1 MEESIRITFEGNGLR
16 LIDFPVEKLFD
27 LITKYLKI
35 VVEMAKTDIPKSKLT
50 IKDFSF
56 ASLEDGSA
64 DSQIFCKVPGIHEY
78 SRKLNRDIVKGTFM
92 DRSKKAFKLLNE
104 FQGSLELNGLPLAAN
119 LSDETGERIIITKD
133 KTEIVNF
140 FFLEEIEIYG
150 KLISIGG
157 KTPNFHLVDHRNV
170 EYIIGNIS
178 ESIAVQLANR
188 LYSTVGVMA
197 ETKVYL
203 PDYVYDTHCKFVEL
217 LPYSEERWEEG
228 IAELQK
234 EMSDYLTDPRKIDE
248 ILNEIRGNLDGK

>member
-27 LITKYLKI
+27 LISKYLNI
-35 VVEMAKTDIPKSKLT
+35 VIEMAKTDILKSKLT
-50 IKDFSF
+50 IDDFSF

-78 SRKLNRDIVKGTFM
+78 CWKLNRDIANGTFR
-92 DRSKKAFKLLNE
+92 DRSEKAYKLFNE
-104 FQGSLELNGLPLAAN
+104 FQGSLELNGLPLCAN
-119 LSDETGERIIITKD
+119 LFDDTGEKIVITRE
-133 KTEIVNF
+133 KTELVKF

-178 ESIAVQLANR
+178 ESTAVKLANR
-188 LYSTVGVMA
+188 LYSTVGVIA

-203 PDYVYDTHCKFVEL
+203 PDYVYDTHCKFVDL
-217 LPYSEERWEEG
+217 LPYTEEGWEEG